1 MFIRVC
7 FGFWVLVV
15 CGFWGGFDL
24 VSAWLGVVV
33 AFLGVW
39 CNIVSVVGCGRISG
53 FGRVLGVGCVLA
65 GSA

>member
-1 MFIRVC
+1 MV
-7 FGFWVLVV
+7 GF
-15 CGFWGGFDL
+15 
-24 VSAWLGVVV
+24 AI

-53 FGRVLGVGCVLA
+53 FGLFLGVGCVLV

>member
-15 CGFWGGFDL
+15 CGVLGGGFGL
-24 VSAWLGVVV
+24 VSVWLDDVI

-53 FGRVLGVGCVLA
+53 FGLVLGWVGF
-65 GSA
+65 